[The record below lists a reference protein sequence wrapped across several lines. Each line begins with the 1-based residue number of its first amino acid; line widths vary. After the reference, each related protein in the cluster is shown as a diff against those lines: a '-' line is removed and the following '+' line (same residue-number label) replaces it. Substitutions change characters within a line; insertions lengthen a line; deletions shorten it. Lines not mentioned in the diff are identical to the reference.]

1 MKKTISFLFA
11 LVAII
16 TSSNL
21 FSQDL
26 VSMKWTQNENE
37 KLFYECQDYLTA
49 SGKAIKEETAQ
60 KISVCYKD
68 EVEKN
73 YKREAYAKL
82 SDDEKNT
89 IKETTIAA
97 CAQKFGV
104 KLTAKTADKTPPKK

>member
-1 MKKTISFLFA
+1 MKKILSLLLLLTGFGF
-11 LVAII
+11 
-16 TSSNL
+16 SSGVIA
-21 FSQDL
+21 QDV

-49 SGKAIKEETAQ
+49 TGKAIKEETAQ

-82 SDDEKNT
+82 SDDEKNS
-89 IKETTIAA
+89 IKETTIIA

-104 KLTAKTADKTPPKK
+104 KLTAKSADKTPPKK